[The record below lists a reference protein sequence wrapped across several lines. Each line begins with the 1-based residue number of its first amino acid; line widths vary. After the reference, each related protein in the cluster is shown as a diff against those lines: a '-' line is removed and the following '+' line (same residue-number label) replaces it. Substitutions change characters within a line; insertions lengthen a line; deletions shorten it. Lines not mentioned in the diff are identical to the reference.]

1 MFILMCYIMYFINT
15 CLYYVLSYPPCRHR
29 PSHNTLP
36 QHTITSYP
44 SRRHRPSPRHSHNTL
59 PILSTTAPTLTT
71 PTSTIPRRRAVE
83 LKIYIYI
90 YMIAGHRAIELLV
103 EDSHRADTFIYRIS
117 KPPRAG
123 EVLPKFS
130 VARLLLEDGEP

>member
-1 MFILMCYIMYFINT
+1 VLYYVFHKHMFILCFI
-15 CLYYVLSYPPCRHR
+15 LSTT
-29 PSHNTLP
+29 PSPTLT

-71 PTSTIPRRRAVE
+71 PTSTIPRHRAVE
-83 LKIYIYI
+83 LNIYIYI
-90 YMIAGHRAIELLV
+90 CVCVIVGHHVVELLV
-103 EDSHRADTFIYRIS
+103 EDSHRADTFICRIS

-130 VARLLLEDGEP
+130 VTRLLLEDGEP